1 VSAASIV
8 LDIVSSSVCDYIP
21 PAMNEL
27 RPLLPYLRPYRRD
40 YAIGMALVI
49 VSNFFTTLGPKFI
62 ERGIDALRN
71 GAGFPA
77 VRAAVWLLLASAVAG
92 GVARYGMR
100 QLLNSG
106 SRRVETDL
114 RDHLYRHLQRMS
126 AEFYDRFPTGDV
138 MARTTND
145 LLAVR
150 MVAGPAL
157 MYLVDT
163 TIRALLIAPAMVAIS
178 PRLTLI
184 AFVPLLGLPVVMVSL
199 GQRIHRRSQA
209 IQEQFSDL
217 TTHAHEN
224 LSGVRVVR
232 AYRQELAETQRFRR
246 LSDDYLTRNL
256 SLARVQ
262 GLFFPLLT
270 LLGGLS
276 ALTVLYAG
284 GRLMIVGTMT
294 VGEFV
299 AFGVYL
305 AMLVW
310 PMIALGWAVNLV
322 QRGAASMGRINQL
335 FRERPAIT
343 DPESP
348 LPLPPARGGRAVEFR
363 DVGFAYPGARARGE
377 VLQDISFR
385 VEAGRSLAVVGAT
398 GSGKSTLV
406 DLLVRAYDPDR
417 GAILLDGVDIRRL
430 TLAELR
436 EAIGFVPQETFLF
449 SQTLRENV
457 LLGAPDDGRLEQVA
471 EVAQLTEALPALP
484 AGYDTM
490 LGERGINL
498 SGGQKQRSAIA
509 RALAQDPPVF
519 VLDDALSAVDA
530 QTEAKILRALRGAL
544 AGRTSIIVSHRLAA
558 VRDADWILVLD
569 DGRIVEQ
576 GTHPDLIARGGR
588 YWELLRRQQLE
599 EELEEAAAVSGTES
613 P

>member
-1 VSAASIV
+1 
-8 LDIVSSSVCDYIP
+8 
-21 PAMNEL
+21 MNEL
-27 RPLLPYLRPYRRD
+27 RPLLPYLRPYRRE
-40 YAIGMALVI
+40 YALGMTLVV

-62 ERGIDALRN
+62 EHGIDALRT
-71 GAGFPA
+71 GGGFQA
-77 VRAAVWLLLASAVAG
+77 VRTAVGLLLAVALVG
-92 GVARYGMR
+92 GVGRYGMR

-114 RDHLYRHLQRMS
+114 RDQLYRHLQRMS
-126 AEFYDRFPTGDV
+126 AEFYDRYPTGDV

-150 MVAGPAL
+150 MVAGPAM
-157 MYLVDT
+157 MYLMDT
-163 TIRALLIAPAMVAIS
+163 TMRALLIAPAMAAINM
-178 PRLTLI
+178 RLTLL
-184 AFVPLLGLPVVMVSL
+184 ALLPLLGLPVVMVSL

-209 IQEQFSDL
+209 IQEQFSEL
-217 TTHAHEN
+217 TSHAHEN

-232 AYRQELAETQRFRR
+232 AYRQERAETAGFER
-246 LSDDYLTRNL
+246 LSDDYLDRNL

-262 GLFFPLLT
+262 GLFYPVLG

-276 ALTVLYAG
+276 GLVVLYVG
-284 GRLMIVGTMT
+284 GRLVMAGSVS

-335 FRERPAIT
+335 FREPVAIAEPAE
-343 DPESP
+343 PAV
-348 LPLPPARGGRAVEFR
+348 LPPARGGRSVEFR
-363 DVGFAYPGARARGE
+363 DVWFAYPGARERGA
-377 VLQDISFR
+377 VLQAISFR

-417 GAILLDGVDIRRL
+417 GAVLLDGVDIRRL
-430 TLAELR
+430 PTGALR
-436 EAIGFVPQETFLF
+436 AAIGFVPQETFLF
-449 SQTLRENV
+449 SETLRDNV
-457 LLGAPDDGRLEQVA
+457 LLGAPDDGRLERVA

-484 AGYDTM
+484 DGYDTM

-509 RALAQDPPVF
+509 RALAQEPPVF

-530 QTEAKILRALRGAL
+530 HTEAKILGALRGAL
-544 AGRTSIIVSHRLAA
+544 AGRTSIVVSHRLAA
-558 VRDADWILVLD
+558 VRDADRILVLD
-569 DGRIVEQ
+569 EGRIVEE
-576 GTHPDLIARGGR
+576 GAHAELIARGGR

-599 EELEEAAAVSGTES
+599 EELEEES
-613 P
+613 AGR

>member
-1 VSAASIV
+1 
-8 LDIVSSSVCDYIP
+8 
-21 PAMNEL
+21 MNEL
-27 RPLLPYLRPYRRD
+27 RPLLKYLRPYRRE
-40 YAIGMALVI
+40 YILGLALVVI
-49 VSNFFTTLGPKFI
+49 SNFFTTLGPKFI
-62 ERGIDALRN
+62 ERGIDALS
-71 GAGFPA
+71 GAGGFPA
-77 VRAAVWLLLASAVAG
+77 VQQAITLLLAVAFVG
-92 GVARYGMR
+92 GVARFGMR

-114 RDHLYRHLQRMS
+114 RDHLYRHLQRMA
-126 AEFYDRFPTGDV
+126 AEFYDRYPTGDV

-163 TIRALLIAPAMVAIS
+163 TIRALLMAPAMVAIH
-178 PRLTLI
+178 PRLTVL
-184 AFVPLLGLPVVMVSL
+184 ALLPMLGLPIVMVSL
-199 GQRIHRRSQA
+199 GQRIHLRSQQ
-209 IQEQFSDL
+209 IQEQFSGL
-217 TTHAHEN
+217 TSHAHEN

-232 AYRQELAETQRFRR
+232 AYRQEHAETAGFRR
-246 LSDDYLTRNL
+246 LSDDYLARNL

-276 ALTVLYAG
+276 AVVVLYAG
-284 GRLMIVGTMT
+284 GQLVMNGQVSVGA
-294 VGEFV
+294 FV

-305 AMLVW
+305 GMLVW

-335 FRERPAIT
+335 FREQPAIT
-343 DPESP
+343 EPSAP
-348 LPLPPARGGRAVEFR
+348 AVLPPLASQGGRTVEFR
-363 DVGFAYPGARARGE
+363 GVTFAYPGARERGS
-377 VLQDISFR
+377 VLEGISFR
-385 VEAGRSLAVVGAT
+385 IAAGRSLAIVGAT

-406 DLLVRAYDPDR
+406 DLLVRTCDPDE
-417 GAILLDGVDIRRL
+417 GVILLDGVDIRRL
-430 TLAELR
+430 PLAELR
-436 EAIGFVPQETFLF
+436 RAVGFVPQETFLF
-449 SQTLRENV
+449 SETLRDNV
-457 LLGAPDDGRLEQVA
+457 LLGAPDDGRLERVS

-484 AGYDTM
+484 QGYDTM

-530 QTEAKILRALRGAL
+530 QTEAKILRALRSAL
-544 AGRTSIIVSHRLAA
+544 VGRTSLIVSHRLAA

-569 DGRIVEQ
+569 GGRIVEQ
-576 GTHPDLIARGGR
+576 GSHVELIAAGGR

-599 EELEEAAAVSGTES
+599 EELEEEGVA
-613 P
+613 

>member
-1 VSAASIV
+1 
-8 LDIVSSSVCDYIP
+8 
-21 PAMNEL
+21 MNEL
-27 RPLLPYLRPYRRD
+27 RPLLPYLRPYRRE
-40 YAIGMALVI
+40 YLIGMALVI

-62 ERGIDALRN
+62 ERGIDALRT
-71 GAGFPA
+71 GGDFHA
-77 VRAAVWLLLASAVAG
+77 VKVAVGLLLAAALVG

-100 QLLNSG
+100 ELLNSG

-126 AEFYDRFPTGDV
+126 AEFYDRYPTGDV

-163 TIRALLIAPAMVAIS
+163 TIRALLIAPAMVAIN
-178 PRLTLI
+178 PRLTGMALL
-184 AFVPLLGLPVVMVSL
+184 PLLGLPIAMVSL
-199 GQRIHRRSQA
+199 GQQIHRRSQA
-209 IQEQFSDL
+209 IQEQFSGL
-217 TTHAHEN
+217 TSHAHEN

-232 AYRQELAETQRFRR
+232 AYRQERAETAAFRR
-246 LSDDYLTRNL
+246 LSDDYLARNL
-256 SLARVQ
+256 KLARVQ

-270 LLGGLS
+270 MLGGLS
-276 ALTVLYAG
+276 ALTVLYTG
-284 GRLMIVGTMT
+284 GRLVMTGSVT

-335 FRERPAIT
+335 FRERPAIAE
-343 DPESP
+343 PEAP
-348 LPLPPARGGRAVEFR
+348 AALPPARGGRAVEFR
-363 DVGFAYPGARARGE
+363 SVSFAYPGARERGE
-377 VLQDISFR
+377 VLEELSFR
-385 VEAGRSLAVVGAT
+385 VDAGRSLAIVGAT

-417 GAILLDGVDIRRL
+417 GVVLLDGVDIRRL
-430 TLAELR
+430 PLAELHR
-436 EAIGFVPQETFLF
+436 AIGFVPQETFLF
-449 SQTLRENV
+449 SDTLRENV
-457 LLGAPDDGRLEQVA
+457 LLGAPDDGRLERVA

-484 AGYDTM
+484 DGYDTM

-576 GTHPDLIARGGR
+576 GAHADLITRGGR

-599 EELEEAAAVSGTES
+599 EELEEEGATAT
-613 P
+613 PLR

>member
-1 VSAASIV
+1 
-8 LDIVSSSVCDYIP
+8 
-21 PAMNEL
+21 MNEL
-27 RPLLPYLRPYRRD
+27 RPLLPYLRPYRRE
-40 YAIGMALVI
+40 YLIGMALVI

-62 ERGIDALRN
+62 ERGIDALRT
-71 GAGFPA
+71 GGDFHA
-77 VRAAVWLLLASAVAG
+77 VKVAVGLLLAAALVG

-100 QLLNSG
+100 ELLNSG

-126 AEFYDRFPTGDV
+126 AEFYDRYPTGDV

-163 TIRALLIAPAMVAIS
+163 TIRALLIAPAMVAIN
-178 PRLTLI
+178 PRLTGMALL
-184 AFVPLLGLPVVMVSL
+184 PLLGLPIAMVSL
-199 GQRIHRRSQA
+199 GQQIHRRSQA
-209 IQEQFSDL
+209 IQEQFSGL
-217 TTHAHEN
+217 TSHAHEN

-232 AYRQELAETQRFRR
+232 AYRQERAETAAFRR
-246 LSDDYLTRNL
+246 LSDDYLARNL
-256 SLARVQ
+256 KLARVQ

-270 LLGGLS
+270 MLGGLS
-276 ALTVLYAG
+276 ALTVLYTG
-284 GRLMIVGTMT
+284 GRLVMTGRVT

-335 FRERPAIT
+335 FRERPAIEE
-343 DPESP
+343 PEAP
-348 LPLPPARGGRAVEFR
+348 AALPPARGGRAVEFR
-363 DVGFAYPGARARGE
+363 SVSFAYPGARERGE
-377 VLQDISFR
+377 VLEELSFR
-385 VEAGRSLAVVGAT
+385 VDAGRSLAIVGAT

-417 GAILLDGVDIRRL
+417 GVVLLDGVDIRRL
-430 TLAELR
+430 PLAELHR
-436 EAIGFVPQETFLF
+436 AIGFVPQETFLF
-449 SQTLRENV
+449 SDTLRENV
-457 LLGAPDDGRLEQVA
+457 LLGAPDDGRLERVA

-484 AGYDTM
+484 DGYDTM

-576 GTHPDLIARGGR
+576 GAHADLITRGGR

-599 EELEEAAAVSGTES
+599 EELEEEGATAT
-613 P
+613 PLR